1 MKILTSA
8 SKLVFLAVTLTVCV
22 AYLFGIFKGITVLD
36 GKDFFALTLMVFTFY
51 FANKGET
58 AGSTGTVTSQN
69 ITSTTVAEAVPP
81 MAGK

>member
-8 SKLVFLAVTLTVCV
+8 SKLVFLAITGTICLAFLFEIYKGTITLD
-22 AYLFGIFKGITVLD
+22 A
-36 GKDFFALTLMVFTFY
+36 KDFFVLATMVFTFY

-58 AGSTGTVTSQN
+58 AGTTGTVTSQN
-69 ITSTTVAEAVPP
+69 ITSTTVADPIPP